1 MMTSITHL
9 VTLMVVTT
17 TGQELQHFLGLNI
30 PFFNRT
36 ADTVFTA
43 QTGGTAFL
51 VCEVNNCEY
60 LEKLP

>member
-1 MMTSITHL
+1 MTIITQL
-9 VTLMVVTT
+9 VTLLVVTT

-43 QTGGTAFL
+43 QAGGTAFL
-51 VCEVNNCEY
+51 VCEVSNCQH
-60 LEKLP
+60 

>member
-1 MMTSITHL
+1 
-9 VTLMVVTT
+9 MVVTT

>member
-1 MMTSITHL
+1 MISVTHL
-9 VTLMVVTT
+9 VTALLVVTT

-43 QTGGTAFL
+43 QAGGTAFL
-51 VCEVNNCEY
+51 VCEVNKY
-60 LEKLP
+60 QS